1 MMDEDRLLR
10 ILKELAAEP
19 APRTRAL
26 CSVSARVIGTDGAG
40 ITLMMGEMS
49 GPVCASDAT
58 SARVEELQYTLG
70 EGPCIDS
77 HQLGAPVFEP
87 DLTSAG
93 PPRWPTFG
101 EQALAAGVCAVFAFP
116 LRIGAVR
123 IGAMTLYGSGTGPLG
138 DERLADAL
146 TMADVVAHEILV
158 TQSEAP
164 KGALAEGLAS
174 VGAYRAEIH
183 QASGMVAIQLGVP
196 VSDALVRLR
205 AHAFRTGRPLREV
218 ATDVV
223 ARRLRLEP

>member
-1 MMDEDRLLR
+1 MDERRLLR
-10 ILKELAAEP
+10 ILTELAAEP

-40 ITLMMGEMS
+40 ITLMVGEAS

-77 HQLGAPVFEP
+77 HRLGGPVFEP
-87 DLTSAG
+87 DLAAG
-93 PPRWPTFG
+93 GPSRWPTFG
-101 EQALAAGVCAVFAFP
+101 QQALVAGVCAVFAFP

-138 DERLADAL
+138 DARLTDAL
-146 TMADVVAHEILV
+146 AMADVVAHEILV
-158 TQSEAP
+158 AQSEAP
-164 KGALAEGLAS
+164 KGVLAAGLAG

-183 QASGMVAIQLGVP
+183 QASGMVAVQLDLP

-205 AHAFRTGRPLREV
+205 AHAFRSGRPLREV
-218 ATDVV
+218 AADVV
-223 ARRLRLEP
+223 ARRLRLDP

>member
-1 MMDEDRLLR
+1 MDDDRLLR
-10 ILKELAAEP
+10 ILAELEAEP

-77 HQLGAPVFEP
+77 HRLGAPVFEP
-87 DLTSAG
+87 DLTAAWPS
-93 PPRWPTFG
+93 RWPTFG

-123 IGAMTLYGSGTGPLG
+123 IRAMTLYGSGTGSLG

-146 TMADVVAHEILV
+146 AMADVVAHEILV
-158 TQSEAP
+158 TQSGTP
-164 KGALAEGLAS
+164 GGVLAEQLAS

-205 AHAFRTGRPLREV
+205 AHAFRTDRPLREV
-218 ATDVV
+218 AADVV